1 MRGGFVG
8 WDLNSRWF
16 AERAVL
22 LNVAC
27 LFAPQVKVE
36 IPAPPRAHCEPI
48 HYEQGDPLVQ
58 GFYREIL
65 LRHAEDLS
73 LADVAKH
80 LHVSTRKLQR
90 MLQSQG
96 VSFVGYLHD
105 VRMKM
110 AGVLMLRDDS
120 PLAEVARAVGI
131 PDPSYFSKVF
141 LKHYGV
147 SPTGYRR
154 FLKEHV

>member
-1 MRGGFVG
+1 
-8 WDLNSRWF
+8 
-16 AERAVL
+16 
-22 LNVAC
+22 
-27 LFAPQVKVE
+27 
-36 IPAPPRAHCEPI
+36 
-48 HYEQGDPLVQ
+48 
-58 GFYREIL
+58 
-65 LRHAEDLS
+65 
-73 LADVAKH
+73 
-80 LHVSTRKLQR
+80 

-154 FLKEHV
+154 FLKEQV